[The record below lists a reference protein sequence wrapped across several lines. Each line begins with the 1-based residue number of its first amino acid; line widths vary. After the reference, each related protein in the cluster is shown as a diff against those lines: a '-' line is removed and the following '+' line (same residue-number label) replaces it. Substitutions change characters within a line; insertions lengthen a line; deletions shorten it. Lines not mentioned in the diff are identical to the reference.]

1 MNNASPQI
9 LTSITWLKAV
19 GFEHKSSAQ
28 SKELDMDCFEKP
40 SKLTAQHIPHDVDD
54 VSSNQV
60 SKIRSLDEL
69 MASRYSCREFDPKR
83 QVDTAILEKIIASG
97 SLSPSA
103 CNKQPYFFFGVG
115 FQGMG
120 KLNALRPWYGAS
132 AMILGCRDDQEK
144 GWVRPSDQ
152 EPFAD
157 FDLGLA
163 MMPMALKAEELGL
176 GSCFIASFSPKYMRK
191 ILGIDDRFEPHVA
204 LVLGYPLIGP
214 CENHFKRKD
223 SICAILD

>member
-1 MNNASPQI
+1 
-9 LTSITWLKAV
+9 
-19 GFEHKSSAQ
+19 
-28 SKELDMDCFEKP
+28 
-40 SKLTAQHIPHDVDD
+40 
-54 VSSNQV
+54 
-60 SKIRSLDEL
+60 
-69 MASRYSCREFDPKR
+69 
-83 QVDTAILEKIIASG
+83 
-97 SLSPSA
+97 
-103 CNKQPYFFFGVG
+103 
-115 FQGMG
+115 
-120 KLNALRPWYGAS
+120 
-132 AMILGCRDDQEK
+132 MILGCRDDQEK

-191 ILGIDDRFEPHVA
+191 ILGIDERFEPHVA
-204 LVLGYPLIGP
+204 LVLGYPLMGP